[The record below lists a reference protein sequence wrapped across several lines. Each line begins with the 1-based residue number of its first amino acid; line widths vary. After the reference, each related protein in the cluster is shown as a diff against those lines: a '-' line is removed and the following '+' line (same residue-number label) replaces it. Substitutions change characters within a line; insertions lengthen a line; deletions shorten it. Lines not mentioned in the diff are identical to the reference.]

1 MSISIEQT
9 SDLPFKLGKLAP
21 SNKPALMLKDILTGT
36 LPSVPVFVDHFSQ
49 AKGWELGDNDRFG
62 TCGPT
67 SVANHRRLVTSALL
81 GSEQAPALAD
91 IFDLYR
97 RSGNPNFNPALSDT
111 DPAQDDNGVDM
122 QTMLE
127 ALAKDGIGGV
137 KPVAFAKI
145 HAGDMDTLDAAIALF
160 GGVLL
165 GLTLKTAQ
173 QHQSVWDYVSG
184 TSDWGGHAVMAG
196 KYNDPAGT
204 GSDRTD
210 IITWAKDIAMTRDFV
225 TQQEDE
231 AWVVIWP
238 EMLKD
243 KSFLMGVDVVTLA
256 QRYKDLTGRDLPLP
270 VAPVAPA
277 PVPAPVTPAP
287 APAPAPVPVTPA
299 PAPTP
304 APVPKTQEAKD
315 LIAALERAITGGAIP
330 AYLKKAA
337 LAWLHSQM

>member
-1 MSISIEQT
+1 MST
-9 SDLPFKLGKLAP
+9 SVEFPVDIPFKLGKLSP

-97 RSGNPNFNPALSDT
+97 RSGNPKFNPNLSDT

-173 QHQSVWDYVSG
+173 QHQMVWDYVSG
-184 TSDWGGHAVMAG
+184 TPDWGGHAVMAG

-204 GSDRTD
+204 SADRVD
-210 IITWAKDIAMTRDFV
+210 IITWAKDIAMTRGFV

-270 VAPVAPA
+270 VVPTPAPV
-277 PVPAPVTPAP
+277 PVPAPVVPVP
-287 APAPAPVPVTPA
+287 APAPAPVPVVPV

-304 APVPKTQEAKD
+304 VQTETKD
-315 LIAALERAITGGAIP
+315 LISALDRAITGGSIP

-337 LAWLHSQM
+337 LAWLTIQK